1 MPDCSKMYPS
11 AEADVRKVPSIL
23 GLIFFLLLAGVAAR
37 AAEPPSADA
46 GSAAAN
52 AALPTF
58 KPGLWEYRRTVTT
71 MGSAKPQVSIVKKCA
86 DPTADIQAKMADLK
100 KKGCQFT
107 PPRRNKDRYVSSWNC
122 PTPSGAMR
130 FRDELTAKDSTSYQD
145 SSETRSAQG
154 VKQQTISA
162 VRLGACPGG
171 AAGYPAAPP
180 AADAASTA
188 QH

>member
-1 MPDCSKMYPS
+1 MPDCSKIYRS
-11 AEADVRKVPSIL
+11 AEADARKVPSIR
-23 GLIFFLLLAGVAAR
+23 GIIFLLLLASVAAR
-37 AAEPPSADA
+37 AAEPPSAAA
-46 GSAAAN
+46 GAAAAS

-58 KPGLWEYRRTVTT
+58 TPGLWEYRRTVTSA
-71 MGSAKPQVSIVKKCA
+71 GSVKPQESIVKKCA

-107 PPRRNKDRYVSSWNC
+107 PARRNKDRYVSSWNC

-154 VKQQTISA
+154 VKQQTITA
-162 VRLGACPGG
+162 MRLGACPGG
-171 AAGYPAAPP
+171 AVGAPAAPP
-180 AADAASTA
+180 QADAASTA
-188 QH
+188 HH